1 MCGEEGGTESDIGE
15 SQGGVAHRERAI
27 YLSN

>member
-15 SQGGVAHRERAI
+15 SQGGGGTPRESDI
-27 YLSN
+27 LE